1 MVIVGAKGFAKEVLE
16 IFSQRDQL
24 DNLFFFDNI
33 SSDLGKTLYGRFPIL
48 RSIDEVKETFERT
61 GDNRFVLGLGNP
73 VIRFKMNSMFFDAGG
88 ELTSTISPHT
98 DIGSFGTTMAPGCNI
113 LSGTIITNDVTLKIG
128 CLINPGCGIS
138 HDSVLGDFVQ
148 LSPGVRI
155 TGNCYIDDYTTLGTN
170 AVVVPKVRIGKNVVV
185 GAGAVV
191 TRDVPDDVMVA
202 GVPAAVKKKLP
213 PLDF

>member
-1 MVIVGAKGFAKEVLE
+1 M
-16 IFSQRDQL
+16 
-24 DNLFFFDNI
+24 
-33 SSDLGKTLYGRFPIL
+33 
-48 RSIDEVKETFERT
+48 ETFERI

-73 VIRFKMNSMFFDAGG
+73 VIRFKMNRMFFDAGG

-98 DIGSFGTTMAPGCNI
+98 DIGSFGTTLAPGCNI

-138 HDSVLGDFVQ
+138 HDSVLGEYVQ

-191 TRDVPDDVMVA
+191 TRDVPDNVMVA